1 MSTPQV
7 NTRPSTCLV
16 KARPMTPVRRH
27 GVRWSVTGLVLTAL
41 VVPFAP
47 LLVWSSAR
55 SWRFP
60 ALWPQ
65 ALGARSWQ
73 VVADPGSQVLTGL
86 ATSTGIA
93 ACVAVLAGLV
103 GLAAGRALGLHAF
116 PGKRIV
122 QLAMLAPLIVPAIA
136 VTPGI
141 QVAFTRYRLADTVPG
156 VVLAHL
162 IPAASYATL
171 VLAAGYARYDVA
183 FEQQARVLGTPPLR
197 VLLHVTLPLLR
208 PALTTAMLVAFL
220 ISWDDYLLTLLV
232 GGGAV
237 TTLPLLLFSAIGSTD
252 TAVAS
257 ALALVVALPPLVLIG
272 ITARS
277 LTPGRPAPTG
287 GGLR

>member
-1 MSTPQV
+1 M
-7 NTRPSTCLV
+7 
-16 KARPMTPVRRH
+16 RH
-27 GVRWSVTGLVLTAL
+27 GVRWSVTGVVVAAL
-41 VVPFAP
+41 LVPFAP

-65 ALGARSWQ
+65 AVGRRAWN

-86 ATSTGIA
+86 VTSTGIA

-116 PGKRIV
+116 PGRRIA
-122 QLAMLAPLIVPAIA
+122 QLALLAPLIVPGIA
-136 VTPGI
+136 VTPGL
-141 QVAFTRYRLADTVPG
+141 QVAFTRYRLADTVTG
-156 VVLAHL
+156 VALAHL
-162 IPAASYATL
+162 IPAASYATA
-171 VLAAGYARYDVA
+171 VLSAAYARYDVG

-208 PALTTAMLVAFL
+208 PALATAMLLAFL
-220 ISWDDYLLTLLV
+220 ISWNDYLLTLLV

-252 TAVAS
+252 TAVAA

-272 ITARS
+272 LTARS
-277 LTPGRPAPTG
+277 LSGQGRA
-287 GGLR
+287 